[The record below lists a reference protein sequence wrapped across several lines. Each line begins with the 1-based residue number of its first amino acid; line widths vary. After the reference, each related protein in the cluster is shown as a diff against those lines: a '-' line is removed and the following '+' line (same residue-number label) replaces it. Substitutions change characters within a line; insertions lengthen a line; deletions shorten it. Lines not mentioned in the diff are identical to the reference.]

1 MRLEGMKALV
11 TGAQQGIGRE
21 IALAFAR
28 EGADV
33 AINYLDDADAA
44 ADVAASVRECGRKA
58 VLLQADVGRTDL
70 AGSMVETAASDLGG
84 LDILVNNAGIFPRAH
99 FLDLTE
105 AMWDQTIAINLKATC
120 FLSQAAARR
129 MAANGRGRGGAIVN
143 LSSSA
148 VQGWE
153 RSAHYSASKGGVV
166 SLTRTMA
173 IDLAASGIRAN
184 AIAPGLTDTAQP
196 RSGYNQAQLEDFTRH
211 IPARRMGRPEEIADV
226 AVFLASPM
234 SSYMTGQTLHVN
246 GGAFM
251 S

>member
-1 MRLEGMKALV
+1 MHLEGMKAFV
-11 TGAQQGIGRE
+11 TGAQQGIGRA
-21 IALAFAR
+21 IAIEFAR

-33 AINYLDDADAA
+33 AINYLDDAEA
-44 ADVAASVRECGRKA
+44 AASVCEAVRKLGRKA
-58 VLLQADVGRTDL
+58 ILLQADIGRIDR
-70 AGSMVETAASDLGG
+70 AESHIAEADAQLGG

-99 FLDLTE
+99 FLDLTQ
-105 AMWDQTIAINLKATC
+105 AMWDETITINLKATC

-129 MAANGRGRGGAIVN
+129 MVAVGRSGAIVN
-143 LSSSA
+143 IASSA

-166 SLTRTMA
+166 SLTRAMA

-196 RSGYNQAQLEDFTRH
+196 RGGYSKAQLEAFARE
-211 IPARRMGRPEEIADV
+211 IPIRRMGRADEIALA

>member
-1 MRLEGMKALV
+1 MYLEGMKAFV
-11 TGAQQGIGRE
+11 TGAQQGIGRA
-21 IALAFAR
+21 IAIEFAR

-33 AINYLDDADAA
+33 AINYLDDAE
-44 ADVAASVRECGRKA
+44 AASGVCQAVRKLGRKA
-58 VLLQADVGRTDL
+58 ILLQADIGRIDR
-70 AGSMVETAASDLGG
+70 AESHIAEADAQLGG

-99 FLDLTE
+99 FLDLTQ
-105 AMWDQTIAINLKATC
+105 AMWDETITINLKATC
-120 FLSQAAARR
+120 FLSQAAAHR
-129 MAANGRGRGGAIVN
+129 MVAAGRSGAIVN
-143 LSSSA
+143 IASSA

-196 RSGYNQAQLEDFTRH
+196 RGGYSETQLEAFARE
-211 IPARRMGRPEEIADV
+211 IPLRRMGRAGEIALA

>member
-33 AINYLDDADAA
+33 AINYLDDSDAA
-44 ADVAASVRECGRKA
+44 AKVAVTVGECGRKA
-58 VLLQADVGRTDL
+58 VLLQADVGRIDL
-70 AGSMVETAASDLGG
+70 ADSTVEAAASQLGG

-105 AMWDQTIAINLKATC
+105 AMWDQTITINLKATC

-129 MAANGRGRGGAIVN
+129 MAASGRGGAIVN
-143 LSSSA
+143 IASSA

-196 RSGYNQAQLEDFTRH
+196 RGGYSETQLEDFLRH
-211 IPARRMGRPEEIADV
+211 IPARRMGKPEEIALAV
-226 AVFLASPM
+226 VFLASPM

-246 GGAFM
+246 GGSFM